1 MNFAKTSTET
11 ENIKK
16 EIEIIKKNHS
26 EIKNTVTEM
35 KKTSEGSNDKLD
47 EAEDR
52 MWNMRKQNTPNHNGR
67 KRKRIKNKRG

>member
-35 KKTSEGSNDKLD
+35 KKTSEGSNDRLD
-47 EAEDR
+47 EAED
-52 MWNMRKQNTPNHNGR
+52 
-67 KRKRIKNKRG
+67 